1 MRRILVCLAAALAV
15 ATAGTLGTA
24 RAAPTLPPK
33 TPTALGTGGAAA
45 SVDPV
50 ATQTAIDVLRNGGN
64 AVDAAIAAAA
74 TLGVVEPFSCGIGG
88 GGFMLIH
95 LATSHRVVALDSR
108 ETAPAS
114 ATPTMF
120 IDPATGEPLP
130 FAEAVESGLSVGVPG
145 TLANWDLALRRYGT
159 TTLAQALAPATQIA
173 RRGFVVDQTFT
184 DQVAANA
191 ARFAAIAPTA
201 ALYLPGGA
209 PPAVGSVFQNP
220 DLAKTYALLARRGID
235 PFYTG
240 KVGEAIVQTV
250 QHPPVAPDST
260 LNVRPG
266 GMTID
271 DLADYQVRI
280 RRPTVVDYRGYQVYG
295 MSPPSSGGSTIG
307 EMLNILST
315 FDLAGESRADALYH
329 YLEASRL
336 AYADR
341 GAYLGDPEFFD
352 VPLRGLLSDAYA
364 AERAAQIGPTAP
376 AGPVPA
382 GNPYPYNDD
391 PSPEYPP
398 GISATI
404 EHEGP
409 STTHLTVADRQG
421 NVVTYTF
428 TIEQIGGSG
437 MVVPGYGF
445 LLNNELTDFNFAPPG
460 ANAAEPFKRPRSS
473 MSPTIVMRNGKVV
486 EALGSPGGSTIVTTV
501 AQLLIDQLDFGM
513 TLPEAMVAPRLSQ
526 RNAATTFVEPAF
538 LDTPEADA
546 LIARGEQLAVPT
558 PPPPELGAVAAIA
571 FVGKNGKL
579 MQAAAEPVRRG
590 GGSALVVSPR

>member
-1 MRRILVCLAAALAV
+1 MRRVLVSLAV
-15 ATAGTLGTA
+15 ALTALTAASLGTA

-45 SVDPV
+45 SVDPL

-64 AVDAAIAAAA
+64 AIDAAVAAAA

-88 GGFMLIH
+88 GGFMLIY
-95 LATSHRVVALDSR
+95 LAKSHRVVALDSR

-120 IDPATGEPLP
+120 IDPATGQPLA
-130 FAEAVESGLSVGVPG
+130 FADAVESGLSVGVPG
-145 TLANWDLALRRYGT
+145 TLASWDLALRRYGT
-159 TTLAQALAPATQIA
+159 TSLADALAPGIQLA
-173 RRGFVVDQTFT
+173 RRGFVVDQTFH
-184 DQVAANA
+184 DQIVSNQ
-191 ARFAAIAPTA
+191 ARFAAITPSAE
-201 ALYLPGGA
+201 LYLPGGA
-209 PPAVGSVFQNP
+209 PPEVGSVFQNP
-220 DLAKTYALLARRGID
+220 DLAKTYALLSRRGID

-280 RRPTVVDYRGYQVYG
+280 RRPTAIDYRGYQIYG

-307 EMLNILST
+307 EILNILSG
-315 FDLAGESRADALYH
+315 FDLAGESRADALYQ

-352 VPLRGLLSDAYA
+352 VPLRGLLSPAFA
-364 AERAAQIGPTAP
+364 AERAALIPPTAP
-376 AGPVPA
+376 AGAVPA
-382 GNPYPYNDD
+382 GNPYPFNDD
-391 PSPEYPP
+391 PSPEFPP

-428 TIEQIGGSG
+428 TIEQIGGSA

-445 LLNNELTDFNFAPPG
+445 LLNNELTDFNFVPPG
-460 ANAAEPFKRPRSS
+460 ANAVEPFKRPRSS
-473 MSPTIVMRNGKVV
+473 MSPTIVMKDGKVV

-501 AQLLIDQLDFGM
+501 TQLLIDQLDFGM
-513 TLPEAMVAPRLSQ
+513 TLPQAMAAPRISQ
-526 RNAATTFVEPAF
+526 RNSATTQAEPAF
-538 LDTPEADA
+538 LATPEAAA
-546 LIARGEQLAVPT
+546 LTARGEQFVL
-558 PPPPELGAVAAIA
+558 PPAPPEIGAASAIA

-590 GGSALVVSPR
+590 GGSALVVNPR